1 MGVHNHIVLNKVNTI
16 YALTTDPTLI
26 GFLLQ
31 DQYIFI
37 HDAILEVLTCGDTQI
52 TATNFRLQMDKLS
65 REDPTHKCTVYQHQF
80 NVLDQV
86 TPCPTEV
93 NCSTALNNPNKNRGD
108 KYLPGA
114 LQLLHFVSQFIGRIM
129 LLLVLSMSRVIHSF
143 TFLFFS

>member
-1 MGVHNHIVLNKVNTI
+1 MFIIILLNKVNTI
-16 YALTTDPTLI
+16 SRYTIYNPTWI
-26 GFLLQ
+26 GLLQ

-37 HDAILEVLTCGDTQI
+37 HDAILEVVTCGDTQI

-86 TPCPTEV
+86 TPSPTEV
-93 NCSTALNNPNKNRGD
+93 NCSTALNNPNKNRGN

-114 LQLLHFVSQFIGRIM
+114 LQLLHIVSQLVGRHC
-129 LLLVLSMSRVIHSF
+129 L
-143 TFLFFS
+143 FLCLE